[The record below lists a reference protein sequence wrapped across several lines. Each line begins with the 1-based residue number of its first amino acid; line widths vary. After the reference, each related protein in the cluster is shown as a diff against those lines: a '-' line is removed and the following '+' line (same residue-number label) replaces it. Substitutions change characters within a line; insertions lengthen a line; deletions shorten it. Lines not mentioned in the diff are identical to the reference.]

1 MTLYEWTKPL
11 HRHAHLP
18 EAQAAP
24 ESAGNEMQDIID
36 TTLVRRLR
44 RPKDMLMVKVSNLVK
59 EEANLS
65 KIFE

>member
-1 MTLYEWTKPL
+1 
-11 HRHAHLP
+11 
-18 EAQAAP
+18 
-24 ESAGNEMQDIID
+24 MQDIID

-44 RPKDMLMVKVSNLVK
+44 RPKDMLMVKVSNRV